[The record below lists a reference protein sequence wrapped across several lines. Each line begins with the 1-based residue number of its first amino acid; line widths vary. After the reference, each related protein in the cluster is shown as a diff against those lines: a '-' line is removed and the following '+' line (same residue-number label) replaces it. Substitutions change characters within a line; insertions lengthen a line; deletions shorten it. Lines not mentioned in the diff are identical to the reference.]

1 MYKCTA
7 SDDGIIPILDS
18 NRMSFYEFV
27 KNNKNKN
34 KNNIP
39 AGSIHLA
46 ELIRIWKGK
55 IIYEVKIGHDRVI
68 KKKQFD
74 YVIHQ
79 KW

>member
-55 IIYEVKIGHDRVI
+55 IIYEENK
-68 KKKQFD
+68 
-74 YVIHQ
+74 
-79 KW
+79 

>member
-34 KNNIP
+34 KNKNNIP
-39 AGSIHLA
+39 AGSIHLV

-55 IIYEVKIGHDRVI
+55 IIYEENK
-68 KKKQFD
+68 
-74 YVIHQ
+74 
-79 KW
+79 